1 MSVGWVEQ
9 AAVLADALDPPGL
22 VVVAG
27 PRGAGKTKLV
37 RAAGVPLLAARALA
51 PLQHRDGLP
60 LARAVRAPMPADD
73 VALAAEAVRVRLG
86 DRALLV
92 DDVQHADAFTLAVVA
107 TIAAV
112 APVVVTLRTPSPI
125 TDRLRA
131 LSRLWLDLPA
141 SPAADPVAA
150 AGVLAGLPVD
160 ARTALAALGQ
170 RGRPGPAAL
179 LGPGAGALLAAGL
192 AEQEPDGIAPSP
204 AHLAEVAAGLLA
216 PAERRTLHARLGA
229 ELPDGVEAARHLM
242 AAGAPAAAAA
252 RAQAAAEAATTR
264 ERAAA
269 LLVAASADAA
279 LALPAAA
286 ACEAAGLAGEVLRLL
301 SGPVS
306 NGPSTRV
313 GTAALRAAALVD
325 LGRAA
330 DAGAEL
336 RAVDPDVLSVS
347 PAVAT
352 LHAVASIRAAVGTDP
367 EVACTLAEFTVAA
380 AGADAP
386 PALLA
391 AHAAALRA
399 AGRDGWEQAA
409 RAALEAAAATGDRA
423 AERLAGAALVAG
435 LRDLSRVGEAG
446 DLAAELAEAA
456 AADGAYSSEVT
467 FRADALWAAM
477 HADGALDEVLRSAS
491 TLLDRTVP
499 AAAHALLVATLALA
513 RADTGALPAA
523 RALLERA
530 GPAAAD
536 RTVRWVAAEAAWLAG
551 EAEAARDAADAL
563 PGRDLP
569 ARLALLTAR
578 WARRDTHEDLA
589 EPPPRAGA
597 LGRTGVGPAAVTI
610 AAWDAGGNALVAAAG
625 RLEGRDGPRA
635 GALPARGRPGRLGGV
650 SAHGRGGGRRVR
662 ADHAARPGPLGPG
675 GARDRPPARA
685 GGAVAGGRA

>member
-204 AHLAEVAAGLLA
+204 AYLAEVAAGLLA

-252 RAQAAAEAATTR
+252 RAQAAAEAAATTR

-399 AGRDGWEQAA
+399 AGRDSWEQAA

-477 HADGALDEVLRSAS
+477 HADGGGRQ
-491 TLLDRTVP
+491 
-499 AAAHALLVATLALA
+499 
-513 RADTGALPAA
+513 
-523 RALLERA
+523 RA
-530 GPAAAD
+530 G
-536 RTVRWVAAEAAWLAG
+536 
-551 EAEAARDAADAL
+551 
-563 PGRDLP
+563 GR
-569 ARLALLTAR
+569 
-578 WARRDTHEDLA
+578 
-589 EPPPRAGA
+589 G
-597 LGRTGVGPAAVTI
+597 
-610 AAWDAGGNALVAAAG
+610 G